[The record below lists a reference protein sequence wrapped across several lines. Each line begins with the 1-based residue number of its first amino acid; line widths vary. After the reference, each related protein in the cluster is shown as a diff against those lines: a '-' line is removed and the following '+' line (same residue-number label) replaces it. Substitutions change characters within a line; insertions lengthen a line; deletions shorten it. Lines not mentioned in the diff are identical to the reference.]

1 MSSIAVTSAVSSSM
15 PINKVSFTCKIAN
28 FGCSVKNM
36 RKEGFYS
43 PEMKVVSYHGGQ
55 EHSFRLLFKKYI
67 PHECIYNFIGITE
80 NGVEKSMEDFTP
92 IQISLINR
100 PKTIQFGLA
109 GSLSFEMSGRML
121 SGSFGNAD
129 SADFSKFWDFG
140 TLGRSTARTHHT
152 HKTALNAGLPLI
164 YCYTG
169 FIVDNRT
176 QTLLVNVELTI
187 PGVVANSIS
196 ILPSLH
202 KVIDS
207 RTATL
212 LCDIK
217 KLLDNADE
225 SSDFTIICSGKSFPC
240 HEVILA
246 ARSPV
251 FKSMFQLN
259 MQEKT
264 SRKLTVE
271 DVGIKSISALLEFL
285 YTGEITQTDLN
296 EAELIYLGDK
306 YDIQGLL
313 ELTLRKLPQLHDSK
327 IKDILFVANR
337 HNLEDFKKVAMQRV
351 LSNKT
356 KFIRD
361 EEFLSKL
368 KQTPDLLMELF
379 KL

>member
-15 PINKVSFTCKIAN
+15 PMNKVNFTCKIAS
-28 FGCSVKNM
+28 FGYLVKNM
-36 RKEGFYS
+36 GKEGFLS
-43 PEMKVVSYHGGQ
+43 PEMKVMSYHGGQ
-55 EHSFRLLFKKYI
+55 EHSFRLLFKQDI
-67 PHECIYNFIGITE
+67 PYENIYNFMGITE
-80 NGVEKSMEDFTP
+80 NDVPKSMEDLST
-92 IQISLINR
+92 IEISLINR
-100 PKTIQFGLA
+100 PNTIEFGLA
-109 GSLSFEMSGRML
+109 GSLSIGTGERML

-129 SADFSKFWDFG
+129 SANF
-140 TLGRSTARTHHT
+140 STAWVFSNLKSTVCTHHT
-152 HKTALNAGLPLI
+152 HKNIPHTGLPIRL
-164 YCYTG
+164 YYNG

-176 QTLLVNVELTI
+176 QTLVVNVELTI

-202 KVIDS
+202 RVIDN
-207 RTATL
+207 RKATL
-212 LCDIK
+212 LCDIE
-217 KLLDNADE
+217 KLLDNANE
-225 SSDFTIICSGKSFPC
+225 SSDFTIFCGGKNFPC

-264 SRKLTVE
+264 TRKLRVE
-271 DVGIKSISALLEFL
+271 DVGISSITALLQFL

-296 EAELIYLGDK
+296 ESEIIYLGDK
-306 YDIQGLL
+306 YDIKGLL
-313 ELTLRKLPQLHDSK
+313 ELTLRKLPQLPDSK